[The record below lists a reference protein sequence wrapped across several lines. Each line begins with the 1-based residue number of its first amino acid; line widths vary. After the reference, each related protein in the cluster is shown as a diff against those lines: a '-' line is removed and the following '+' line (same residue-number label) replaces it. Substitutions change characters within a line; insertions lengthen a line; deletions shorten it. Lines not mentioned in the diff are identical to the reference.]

1 MEKPHIVFWVASGV
15 GNGYLYFAGVVEK
28 ETPKRVEL
36 SRGPRRYIE
45 PRQIVARF
53 TNDQE
58 AHFLSQAIHGAKG
71 EYENRERR
79 ARAAMESSIA
89 DLIKRATS

>member
-1 MEKPHIVFWVASGV
+1 MDKPHIVCWVASG

-28 ETPKRVEL
+28 ETPKRVTL
-36 SRGPRRYIE
+36 SRGPRSYIE

-53 TNDQE
+53 TNEQE
-58 AHFLSQAIHGAKG
+58 AAFLTQAIHGARG

-79 ARAAMESSIA
+79 AREAYQRTVA
-89 DLIKRATS
+89 DLIERATK